1 VKLRPLKRNKTKLL
15 VTSFKLLSFPRRM
28 NFGKPSP
35 GSQGSSTHMAHQ
47 AAIVDMDTVEDNAD
61 RGESKTDAE
70 TNMLRMQLRKKAM
83 DMAAMD
89 TDTTELMIRLKLW
102 LLPSLTPDQ
111 PLLISS
117 RNQKTS

>member
-1 VKLRPLKRNKTKLL
+1 
-15 VTSFKLLSFPRRM
+15 
-28 NFGKPSP
+28 
-35 GSQGSSTHMAHQ
+35 MAHQ